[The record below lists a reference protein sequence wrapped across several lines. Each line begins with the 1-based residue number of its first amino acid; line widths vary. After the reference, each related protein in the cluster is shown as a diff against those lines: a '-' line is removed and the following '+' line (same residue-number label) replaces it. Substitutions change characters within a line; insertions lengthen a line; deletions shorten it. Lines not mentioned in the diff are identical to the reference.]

1 MQRVHPSGTIQRAP
15 YHFQASS
22 TNANIT
28 VHIPR
33 DFHGILTL
41 ATRSNSVLS
50 SELSEHTTVFSE
62 VDNVRRCFIGDLST
76 WGDSGDWAGDE
87 ITAETQNGRVKV
99 QFVDDSKLGTVKP
112 KGFLGRVLGL

>member
-1 MQRVHPSGTIQRAP
+1 MQRVHPSGTTQRAP

-99 QFVDDSKLGTVKP
+99 QFVDDSKPGMVKS